1 MTLPAEQR
9 PPTGGALVL
18 HALDGVL
25 VLELDPSASFE
36 ALRQAVRDT
45 FSATPDRF
53 RGMDA
58 RLDLKARTIELFD
71 LRRLIHVLKDEFGV
85 TATGL
90 YCTPENLQRYA
101 ERELKLRVWPRR
113 AQDLD
118 EPPTEDEP
126 AQPTKPA
133 AKAEASPAAKAESA
147 PAPAA
152 EDEVLVCEGDA
163 EELAPVEPLGRR
175 TLCIDRGLR
184 SGQVVRYSGDVVVY
198 GDVNPGA
205 EIIAVGN
212 VHVFGALKGTVHAGA
227 RGDESA
233 IILSFDLRAPQLRIG
248 RKIAFPAARPATNV
262 RYGHAP
268 EIAWVNGAEITIE
281 PYAGRLP
288 RNPGQS

>member
-1 MTLPAEQR
+1 
-9 PPTGGALVL
+9 
-18 HALDGVL
+18 
-25 VLELDPSASFE
+25 
-36 ALRQAVRDT
+36 
-45 FSATPDRF
+45 
-53 RGMDA
+53 
-58 RLDLKARTIELFD
+58 
-71 LRRLIHVLKDEFGV
+71 
-85 TATGL
+85 
-90 YCTPENLQRYA
+90 
-101 ERELKLRVWPRR
+101 
-113 AQDLD
+113 
-118 EPPTEDEP
+118 
-126 AQPTKPA
+126 
-133 AKAEASPAAKAESA
+133 
-147 PAPAA
+147 
-152 EDEVLVCEGDA
+152 A
-163 EELAPVEPLGRR
+163 EELAPAEPLGRR

>member
-1 MTLPAEQR
+1 MTLPAEQN
-9 PPTGGALVL
+9 PPSGGALVL

-45 FSATPDRF
+45 FSASPDRF

-58 RLDLKARTIELFD
+58 RLDLRARTIELFD

-101 ERELKLRVWPRR
+101 ERELKLRIWTRR
-113 AQDLD
+113 AMDLD

-126 AQPTKPA
+126 AQPTAPA
-133 AKAEASPAAKAESA
+133 AKAEASPAEPSPSSA
-147 PAPAA
+147 PKAD
-152 EDEVLVCEGDA
+152 DEVLECEGDA
-163 EELAPVEPLGRR
+163 EEAAPAEPMGRR

-184 SGQVVRYSGDVVVY
+184 SGQVVRYSGDVLVY

-248 RKIAFPAARPATNV
+248 RKIAFPAARPATFV